1 MSNLGTMM
9 GLYLGLTVGYIAIK
23 YLKSKSGNF
32 GPVYQMIYLL
42 AVIVLSFTVNLRL
55 TYQLCGSN
63 NYPTALMITIIPWIL
78 ILGLVTMLLEA
89 FPGWKAPFS
98 NTIGYMIAKAL
109 GVGSVL
115 MKMSP
120 EGKGSK
126 LYNLLRKKPSTAVNV
141 HTWPE
146 VKENPLK
153 LNTTGENSKA
163 FEKFKQIVLIKDLVG
178 EMMWYLLSG
187 FLVISYQSSY
197 ITNNSCPA
205 SLDEGSTEVKPPP
218 EATDKEKTVAK
229 Y

>member
-9 GLYLGLTVGYIAIK
+9 GLYLGVTGGYIAIK
-23 YLKSKSGNF
+23 YLTSKSDSF

-42 AVIVLSFTVNLRL
+42 AVIVLSFFVNLNL
-55 TYQLCGSN
+55 THQLCGFN
-63 NYPTALMITIIPWIL
+63 NYTTALIITVVPWIL
-78 ILGLVTMLLEA
+78 ILGLVTMLLDA

-109 GVGSVL
+109 GVGKVL

-126 LYNLLRKKPSTAVNV
+126 LFNLLRKKPATAVNV

-163 FEKFKQIVLIKDLVG
+163 FEKFKQIVLIKDLIG
-178 EMMWYLLSG
+178 ELMWYLLSG

-205 SLDEGSTEVKPPP
+205 SINTGSSEVKPHP
-218 EATDKEKTVAK
+218 EATQTEKTTSK